1 MVSYISNKMVVSKK
15 KLEKMMSPIAD
26 NEEEDE
32 GWMGV
37 DIDFWILLVK
47 IFNRVRN
54 FYGFAI
60 LLE

>member
-37 DIDFWILLVK
+37 DIDF
-47 IFNRVRN
+47 
-54 FYGFAI
+54 
-60 LLE
+60 

>member
-54 FYGFAI
+54 FNGFAI
-60 LLE
+60 LL